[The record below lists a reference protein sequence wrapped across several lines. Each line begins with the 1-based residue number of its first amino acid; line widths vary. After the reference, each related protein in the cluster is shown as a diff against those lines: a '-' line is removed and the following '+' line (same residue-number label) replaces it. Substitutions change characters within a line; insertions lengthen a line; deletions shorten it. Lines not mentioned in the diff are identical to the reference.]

1 MAFTHGYALL
11 IGVNENSVHDWA
23 LPDVA
28 KDVKALSAV
37 LAHHER
43 CAYPQEHV
51 RVIQSKDATKSNIWA
66 GLSWLKDKL
75 KEDSDKNTT
84 VLIYYSGHGW
94 RDSSLPDQPAYYLI
108 PFDVAADNLRQTA
121 LRADDFASQIASLS
135 PQRLLVLLDCC
146 HAGGMGVK
154 DLELSPFTIPAGW
167 FMGKE
172 KAIPVD
178 FGNKDI
184 DAAILTQGAG
194 RAVLNSS
201 RNDEKSYI
209 RQDRQMSI
217 FTYHLI
223 EALTGY
229 APHKDAD
236 KEVTV
241 ADLLGYV
248 WRAVPESAQRE
259 YGKPQHP
266 DGQLSGNFPVA
277 LLLGGNGTPDGK
289 SPPDPLAEL
298 PDEKN
303 KTSASTIFDQRDQV
317 VNGSQTNIAG
327 DIYGPILSGN
337 IYGSVNLDQHE
348 NHEKNDSVNVKKNDY
363 PDEGYDGEKSIKDI
377 KGNNNK
383 EIQDKQ
389 NLKNL
394 LELIEKKYFRM
405 SVAHPKLLAKRYES
419 PFVVSFYFDELDFK
433 VKLQIEKIIDQNSL
447 EHNYETKVGFGY
459 QVKVKCYSPDIAFPD
474 PISKKLESSINTIV
488 FLAKP
493 TDKCEPGEHKVT
505 VSILDHESGLEHQS
519 EIISVRVADFAFDH
533 ISYPLLSRVASI
545 ILGLGS
551 FTMFVLT
558 LLEQIDKTIGLTA
571 GTSAGL
577 SAVFIYVVFYA
588 AFQRIKSAQH
598 IF

>member
-1 MAFTHGYALL
+1 MAFTHGYALI
-11 IGVNENSVHDWA
+11 IGVNENSVRNWA

-37 LAHHER
+37 LTHSER
-43 CAYPQEHV
+43 CAYPQENV
-51 RVIQSKDATKSNIWA
+51 RIIQGKDVTKSNIWA
-66 GLSWLKDKL
+66 GLNWLREKL
-75 KEDSDKNTT
+75 KSNAEKNTT
-84 VLIYYSGHGW
+84 ALIYYSGHGW
-94 RDSSLPDQPAYYLI
+94 RDNSLPEQPAYYLI
-108 PFDVAADNLRQTA
+108 PYDVVVDDLRQTA
-121 LRADDFASQIASLS
+121 LRADDFASEIASLS

-154 DLELSPFTIPAGW
+154 DIELSPFTIPAGW

-178 FGNKDI
+178 FGSKDI
-184 DAAILTQGAG
+184 DAAILTQGVG

-241 ADLLGYV
+241 ADLLSYV

-259 YGKPQHP
+259 YKKPQHP

-277 LLLGGNGTPDGK
+277 LLLGGNGVPADK
-289 SPPDPLAEL
+289 SLPDPLAGL

-303 KTSASTIFDQRDQV
+303 KTGAPTIFDQRDEV
-317 VNGSQTNIAG
+317 INGPQTNIAG
-327 DIYGPILSGN
+327 DIYGPLLSGN
-337 IYGSVNLDQHE
+337 IYGSINLDHHE
-348 NHEKNDSVNVKKNDY
+348 SRQENDSIDVKKNDH
-363 PDEGYDGEKSIKDI
+363 PGEGYDGEKSIENMED
-377 KGNNNK
+377 NNNK
-383 EIQDKQ
+383 ENQNKQ

-394 LELIEKKYFRM
+394 LEIIEKKYFRM
-405 SVAHPKLLAKRYES
+405 SIAHPKFLAKRYES
-419 PFVVSFYFDELDFK
+419 PFVVHFYFDELDFK
-433 VKLQIEKIIDQNSL
+433 VKLEVEKIIGQNSL
-447 EHNYETKVGFGY
+447 EHSYGTKITYGH
-459 QVKVKCYSPDIAFPD
+459 QVQVKCYSPDIVFPD
-474 PISKKLESSINTIV
+474 PVAKRLESSVNTIV

-505 VSILDHESGLEHQS
+505 ISILDHESGLEYQS

-533 ISYPLLSRVASI
+533 VSYPLLSRGVSI

-558 LLEQIDKTIGLTA
+558 LLEQIDKTVGLSA
-571 GTSAGL
+571 GTSAGVAAAL
-577 SAVFIYVVFYA
+577 VYVVFYTT
-588 AFQRIKSAQH
+588 FQRLKSASKL
-598 IF
+598 F